1 MVSGG
6 KPMPEADAKS
16 SSAVASRPATPEGE
30 RTSPCAI
37 HGELVPKLNL
47 AAHESGRPALRD
59 LRVENTADAP
69 LENLR
74 LTLESSPQF
83 ALEKAWT
90 VDRVEPG
97 GVVRID
103 DLSLPLNGEF
113 LRGLTES
120 ARGEV
125 RLSLRRD
132 GSVLAETA
140 MPIELL
146 APNQWGGAASMPEL
160 LAAFCTP
167 NDPAVDRVL
176 RAASEVL
183 RQAGKPDAIDGYHSG
198 SRQRV
203 WEIASAIYTAIANL
217 GLGYAL
223 PPASFEEQGQKVRL
237 PSAVLE
243 GKVATCLDTAML
255 FAAAFEQAGFNP
267 IVAMPKEHAM
277 VGVWLQPEELA
288 SVVVDDAE
296 PLRKGMDLDEL
307 LLLETTFVTS
317 SPAPRFSAAVEEA
330 KRQLHHERDA
340 DFIAA
345 VDIRQARLQGIRP
358 LGVARALADDEDD
371 AQPEVPRQALEA
383 APVLP
388 DFDGLAPAEEKPQ
401 TPQGRLERWQRK
413 LLDLSA
419 RNPLLNHRGTRTS
432 LNILCA
438 DPALLEDKLAN
449 GARIDIRPL
458 PRPTAA
464 EGEASAGSQ
473 LPHEALGAE
482 YLRAQLDESRV
493 LADLPEDE
501 LRKRTVET
509 YRKSQTALQEGGANT
524 LYLALG
530 FLLWK
535 RNEKDQ
541 RRFQAPLI
549 LLPVALQRRSVRSG
563 VRMVAH
569 DDEPRFNTTLLE
581 MLRRDFA
588 LDIRDFES
596 GLPRDEHGID
606 VPGVWNAIRR
616 QVRDVPGFEVVED
629 VALAHFSFAKYLMWK
644 DLVERTDALRESAL
658 VRHLLDT
665 PTDAYA
671 PSGQGGFVEAE
682 RLDRD
687 FAPDDLLLPLPADS
701 SQMAVVATA
710 DGGKDFVVIG
720 PPGTGKSQTI
730 ANLIAHM
737 LGKGKTVLFLSEKTA
752 ALEVVYRRLRAVGLD
767 RFCLEL
773 HSNKASKADVLKQL
787 RGAWERA
794 PSGAGDEQPQADWLR
809 QAKELGELRQGLN
822 RFAEHMHRRW
832 RNGLTP
838 HQAIGVKV
846 RDEALAE
853 RLELRWPNADS
864 HDEAALEAMREA
876 AENLSIQAKA
886 VGDVAAHRLG
896 FVTREDWTPS
906 WARELAQ
913 QAEQLPALADTA
925 NAKCGEVAAKLGIDV
940 PDALG
945 PLVAFAQ
952 LAQVL
957 TKCHGEQI
965 AFALA
970 VDGQRQIDALGDAI
984 AELQAYA
991 EAGAALSC
999 AYPDFAW
1006 RALDGDDIGR
1016 RWSAAEATWWPLRW
1030 FKRRAA
1036 IRQLRAGGAGGDPN
1050 PAQDAQALAQQ
1061 RRHGEALERV
1071 DEVLRGFRAWRQY
1084 ETDAQ
1089 ALQSVRQLGERVRT
1103 ATAALAEDPQTLA
1116 SIRQRARDA
1125 MEQGD
1130 VLAPESAFGKQLLAC
1145 SEAVDALAQGWQAF
1159 AASAGRA
1166 EPPAEATHLTLN
1178 ELRDHAAG
1186 VLVGSSGLRD
1196 WCAWRRRRAEAV
1208 RLELAPLVKAV
1219 EAGRVPAAEIP
1230 ATFFAAYCAWW
1241 AEAVM
1246 TEDAVLREFSTVEQQ
1261 SRIAKFGA
1269 ADDRY
1274 QQATAEHIA
1283 ACVQARLP
1291 AQDEV
1296 KTKSGWGIV
1305 RRELQKQRRHKPVRV
1320 LLEEAPE
1327 VLTELTPCFMM
1338 SPLSVAQ
1345 YLPTNQALFDV
1356 VVFDEASQ
1364 ITVWDA
1370 IGAIA
1375 RGKQVIVAGDPK
1387 QMPPTSF
1394 FARSD
1399 DDPDGDLEVEGDLES
1414 ILDEML
1420 AAGVPEQRLNLH
1432 YRSRRES
1439 LIAFSNARYYD
1450 NRLVTFPAPQVQDR
1464 GLAVVRPEGFYAR
1477 GGARHNEAEAKAVAA
1492 EVVRRLTHEDAD
1504 VRKQSIGVVTF
1515 NTEQQT
1521 LIEDLLDRQ
1530 RQRLPE
1536 IEWAFSAEE
1545 TTEPVFVKNLETVQ
1559 GDERDVVLFSVT
1571 YGPDQSGRVTMNFGP
1586 LNREGGERRLNVAV
1600 TRSKS
1605 EMVVFSTLRPDQIDL
1620 ARTQARAVADL
1631 KDFLDYAE
1639 RGAAVLGVAAP
1650 RSVGDADSPFEVAVT
1665 EALRRKGWRVQ
1676 PQIGVSAF
1684 RIDLGVVHPDKPGR
1698 YLAGVECDGATYH
1711 SSAVAR
1717 ERDKIRQQVLEGL
1730 GWTLFRIWSTD
1741 WWNNKGAALAA
1752 VDGQLREC
1760 LEQDR
1765 LRRGTSPPKT

>member
-1 MVSGG
+1 
-6 KPMPEADAKS
+6 MPEADARPS
-16 SSAVASRPATPEGE
+16 GVAAAPASEDAP
-30 RTSPCAI
+30 SCAI
-37 HGELVPKLNL
+37 HSELAAKLNL
-47 AAHESGRPALRD
+47 AVYQSALPPLRD

-74 LTLESSPQF
+74 LTLESSPPF
-83 ALEKAWT
+83 SKPKSWT
-90 VDRVEPG
+90 IDRVAPG
-97 GVVRID
+97 SVLRID
-103 DLSLPLNGEF
+103 DLSLDVNGEF
-113 LRGLTES
+113 LRALTEGE
-120 ARGEV
+120 RGEV
-125 RLSLRRD
+125 RLRLQGED
-132 GSVLAETA
+132 AVLAETA
-140 MPIELL
+140 SPIELL
-146 APNQWGGAASMPEL
+146 PPNHWGGAGSMPEL

-183 RQAGKPDAIDGYHSG
+183 RQAGKPDHIDGYYSG

-203 WEIASAIYTAIANL
+203 WEMASAIYTAIANL

-237 PSAVLE
+237 PSALLE
-243 GKVATCLDTAML
+243 GRVATCLDTAML
-255 FAAAFEQAGFNP
+255 FAAVFEQAGFNP
-267 IVAMPKEHAM
+267 IVAMPKEHALA
-277 VGVWLQPEELA
+277 GLWLQPEELA

-296 PLRKGMDLDEL
+296 PLRKGMALDEL
-307 LLLETTFVTS
+307 LLLETTFVS
-317 SPAPRFSAAVEEA
+317 NSPAPVFSDAVEEA
-330 KRQLHHERDA
+330 KRHLHHDGDA
-340 DFIAA
+340 DFVAA

-358 LGVARALADDEDD
+358 LGVARAAAADADE
-371 AQPEVPRQALEA
+371 AQPEIRQQALET
-383 APVLP
+383 APTLP
-388 DFDGLAPAEEKPQ
+388 DFDAPEPVAEEPQ

-419 RNPLLNHRGTRTS
+419 RNPLLNHRGTHSS

-449 GARIDIRPL
+449 GAKIHIRPL
-458 PRPTAA
+458 PRAAGA
-464 EGEASAGSQ
+464 EGEEPEGQRRDHVSAD
-473 LPHEALGAE
+473 

-501 LRKRTVET
+501 LQKRTVET
-509 YRKSQTALQEGGANT
+509 YRKAQTALQEGGANT

-541 RRFQAPLI
+541 RRFRAPLI

-563 VRMVAH
+563 VRMVSH
-569 DDEPRFNTTLLE
+569 DDEARFNTTLLE

-588 LDIRDFES
+588 LDIRDFDS

-616 QVRDVPGFEVVED
+616 QVRDTAGFEVVED
-629 VALAHFSFAKYLMWK
+629 VALAHFSFAKHLMWK
-644 DLVERTDALRESAL
+644 DLVERTEALRENAL

-665 PTDAYA
+665 PKESYA
-671 PSGQGGFVEAE
+671 PAGQGGFVEAA

-687 FAPDDLLLPLPADS
+687 FAPNDLMLPLPADS

-730 ANLIAHM
+730 ANLIAHA

-752 ALEVVYRRLRAVGLD
+752 ALEVVYRRLRDVGLH

-773 HSNKASKADVLKQL
+773 HSNKASKADVLRQL
-787 RGAWERA
+787 RRAWERA
-794 PSGAGDEQPQADWLR
+794 PSGAGEEQPEADWQRQAD
-809 QAKELGELRQGLN
+809 ELGELRQGLN
-822 RFAEHMHRRW
+822 RFVEHMHQRW
-832 RNGLTP
+832 QNGLTP
-838 HQAIGVKV
+838 HRAIGVKV

-853 RLELRWPNADS
+853 RLTLRWPSADS
-864 HDEAALEAMREA
+864 HDEAALAAMREA

-886 VGDVAAHRLG
+886 VGDVARHPLR
-896 FVTREDWTPS
+896 FVTRDDWTPS

-913 QAEQLPALADTA
+913 LAEQLPELARTA
-925 NAKCGEVAAKLGIDV
+925 TNQCAAVAARLGIDV
-940 PDALG
+940 PNTFGALT
-945 PLVAFAQ
+945 AFAA

-957 TKCHGEQI
+957 AESHGKQT

-970 VDGQRQIDALGDAI
+970 ADGQRQLDALGDAVI
-984 AELQAYA
+984 ELQGYA

-999 AYPDFAW
+999 SYPDFAW
-1006 RALDGDDIGR
+1006 RRIDGDDVGR
-1016 RWSAAEATWWPLRW
+1016 RWSAADAAWWPLGW
-1030 FKRRAA
+1030 FKRRAVM
-1036 IRQLRAGGAGGDPN
+1036 RELRAGGAGGEPS
-1050 PAQDAQALAQQ
+1050 PAADAEALARQ
-1061 RRHGEALERV
+1061 RRHGEALARL
-1071 DEVLRGFRAWRQY
+1071 DETLRDFPCWKQQ
-1084 ETDAQ
+1084 ETDAM
-1089 ALQSVRQLGERVRT
+1089 ALQTLQRLGQRARQS
-1103 ATAALAEDPQTLA
+1103 TAALAEDPQALVGL
-1116 SIRQRARDA
+1116 RQRLA
-1125 MEQGD
+1125 EVLGEGNEG
-1130 VLAPESAFGKQLLAC
+1130 LAPEGAFGQQLRVC
-1145 SEAVDALAQGWQAF
+1145 HEAVDALAQGWQAF
-1159 AASAGRA
+1159 ATSAGQ
-1166 EPPAEATHLTLN
+1166 PEAASQSAHLNLEEMR
-1178 ELRDHAAG
+1178 ELANG
-1186 VLVGSSGLRD
+1186 VSEGSSGLRD
-1196 WCAWRRRRAEAV
+1196 WCAWRRRRAEAE
-1208 RLELAPLVKAV
+1208 RRDLEPLLAAV
-1219 EAGRVPAAEIP
+1219 EAGRVPAEEIP

-1261 SRIAKFGA
+1261 TRIAKFGA
-1269 ADDRY
+1269 VDDRY
-1274 QQATAEHIA
+1274 QQATADHIA

-1291 AQDEV
+1291 AEDDV
-1296 KTKSGWGIV
+1296 KAKSGWGIL

-1320 LLEEAPE
+1320 LLEEAPDA
-1327 VLTELTPCFMM
+1327 LTALTPCFMM

-1345 YLPTNQALFDV
+1345 YLPPNQALFDL

-1387 QMPPTSF
+1387 QMPPTNF

-1399 DDPDGDLEVEGDLES
+1399 DDPDGDLEIEADLES

-1432 YRSRRES
+1432 YRSRCES
-1439 LIAFSNARYYD
+1439 LVAFSNARYYD
-1450 NRLVTFPAPQVQDR
+1450 NRLVTFPAPDVDDR
-1464 GLAVVRPEGFYAR
+1464 GISVVRPEGFYAR
-1477 GGARHNEAEAKAVAA
+1477 GGARHNEGEAKAVVAD
-1492 EVVRRLTHEDAD
+1492 VVRRLTHEDAE

-1521 LIEDLLDRQ
+1521 LILDLLDRE

-1536 IEWAFSAEE
+1536 IEWGFSPEE
-1545 TTEPVFVKNLETVQ
+1545 TQEPVFVKNLETVQ

-1586 LNREGGERRLNVAV
+1586 LNRQGGERRLNVAV

-1605 EMVVFSTLRPDQIDL
+1605 EMVVFSTLKPDQVDL
-1620 ARTQARAVADL
+1620 SRTQAAAVADL

-1639 RGAAVLGVAAP
+1639 RGAAVLGIQGP
-1650 RSVGDADSPFEVAVT
+1650 RSVGDADSPFETAVT
-1665 EALRRKGWRVQ
+1665 AALRDKGWRVQ

-1684 RIDLGVVHPDKPGR
+1684 RIDLGVVHPDRPGR

-1730 GWTLFRIWSTD
+1730 GWTLFRTWSTD
-1741 WWNNKGAALAA
+1741 WWIDKATALAT
-1752 VDGQLREC
+1752 VDDQLREC
-1760 LEQDR
+1760 LQRDR
-1765 LRRGTSPPKT
+1765 LQHGEPPTAAADE